1 MTGVDDQALLE
12 RLRSGD
18 PQAAFRELVAAHG
31 KAIYNVALFTLNDEI
46 MAADAT
52 QEVFIRIW
60 RGLKGFKAQAKL
72 ASWIYRITK
81 NVCYD
86 YLKKRRPE
94 RLDEDGEGALA
105 DNGQLGPEGEY
116 LAGQQH
122 LAVRRAVARL
132 PERQRMAIT
141 LHYFHQR
148 SYEEV
153 AEIMEQPLGTV
164 KSYLHR
170 AKASLAGY
178 LKEMEGR
185 LV

>member
-1 MTGVDDQALLE
+1 MTAVDDQALLE
-12 RLRSGD
+12 RLRRGD
-18 PQAAFRELVAAHG
+18 HQAAFRELVVAHG
-31 KAIYNVALFTLNDEI
+31 KAIYNVALFTLNDEV
-46 MAADAT
+46 MAEDAT
-52 QEVFIRIW
+52 QEVFVRIW

-170 AKASLAGY
+170 AKASLAGA

>member
-1 MTGVDDQALLE
+1 MIEVDDQALLD

-31 KAIYNVALFTLNDEI
+31 KAIYNVALFTLNDEV
-46 MAADAT
+46 MADDAI

-60 RGLKGFKAQAKL
+60 RGLKGFKGQAKL

-94 RLDEDGEGALA
+94 RLDEDGEQTLA
-105 DNGQLGPEGEY
+105 DNDRLDPEGEY
-116 LAGQQH
+116 LADEQH
-122 LAVRRAVARL
+122 RAVRRAVARL
-132 PERQRMAIT
+132 PERQRLAIT
-141 LHYFHQR
+141 LYYFHQR

-170 AKASLAGY
+170 AKSALAGA

-185 LV
+185 LA

>member
-1 MTGVDDQALLE
+1 MTDVDDQALLD

-18 PQAAFRELVAAHG
+18 PQAAFRDLVAAHG
-31 KAIYNVALFTLNDEI
+31 KAIYNIALFTLNDEI
-46 MAADAT
+46 MAEDAT
-52 QEVFIRIW
+52 QDVFIRVW
-60 RGLKGFKAQAKL
+60 RGLKGFKGQAKL
-72 ASWIYRITK
+72 GSWIYRITK

-86 YLKKRRPE
+86 YLKKRRPA
-94 RLDEDGEGALA
+94 RLDEDGERTLA
-105 DNGQLGPEGEY
+105 DNDRPSPEGQY
-116 LAGQQH
+116 LADERH
-122 LAVRRAVARL
+122 LAVRQAVAQL
-132 PERQRMAIT
+132 PERQRLAIT
-141 LHYFHQR
+141 LYYFSQR

-170 AKASLAGY
+170 AKAALAGS

>member
-12 RLRSGD
+12 RLRWGD
-18 PQAAFRELVAAHG
+18 PQAAFRELVEDHG

-94 RLDEDGEGALA
+94 RLEEDGEGALA

-170 AKASLAGY
+170 AKASLAGA

>member
-1 MTGVDDQALLE
+1 MTGVDDQALLD

-18 PQAAFRELVAAHG
+18 PRAAFRELVAAHG
-31 KAIYNVALFTLNDEI
+31 KTIYNVALFTLNDEI
-46 MAADAT
+46 MAHDAT
-52 QEVFIRIW
+52 QDVFIRIW
-60 RGLKGFKAQAKL
+60 RGLKGFKGQAKL
-72 ASWIYRITK
+72 SSWIYRITK

-94 RLDEDGEGALA
+94 RLDEDGEQTLA
-105 DNGQLGPEGEY
+105 DNDRLDPEGEY
-116 LAGQQH
+116 LADERH
-122 LAVRRAVARL
+122 LTVRRAVARL
-132 PERQRMAIT
+132 PERQRLAIK

-153 AEIMEQPLGTV
+153 ADIMEQPLGTV

-170 AKASLAGY
+170 AKAALAGS

-185 LV
+185 LA

>member
-18 PQAAFRELVAAHG
+18 HQAAFRELLAAHG
-31 KAIYNVALFTLNDEI
+31 KAIYNVALFTLNDEV
-46 MAADAT
+46 MAEDAT

-94 RLDEDGEGALA
+94 RLEEDGEGALA

-170 AKASLAGY
+170 AKASLAGA